1 VTATAA
7 EALRVARA
15 AVIADDAVRGSALG
29 RALASAVDQAFR
41 SAFESSAL
49 GDDVALL
56 ALGSYARRELCPGSD
71 IDAMLLHDH
80 RSPPEAGAVWYP
92 LWDAGVVLGHSVR
105 TRKQALTLAEGDLD
119 ALTALL
125 ETRVVVGN
133 ADLAAD
139 LAARAVALAHRR
151 RARLVTQLADAA
163 AARHERPGPVA
174 EMLEPNLKRGA
185 GGLRDVQALAW
196 AGLAVDGSGTRNG
209 LAGLVALGYL
219 QPEDPPRLEAAKE
232 RLLTARV
239 ALHRLTGTAT
249 DVLALQDQDGVAEL
263 VGAADADALV
273 RGLAASAH
281 DVAWITSEAW
291 SRLRAPGPSGR
302 VARRDRE
309 LAPGVVLRDGRVTLS
324 AAAGPVDGAV
334 VLRVA
339 AAAAAAGM
347 PIDRDTLTRL
357 GRVAAPA
364 WDVTARA
371 SLLATLAAGRP
382 AVPVLESLDHVGA
395 LATLVP
401 EWVHVRAQ
409 PQRNAYHRFTV
420 DRHLLEAV
428 AEAGE
433 LLLHDEGL
441 DGDIARRAPR
451 DALVLGA
458 LLHDI
463 GKGLPGD
470 HSAVG
475 AQMARAF
482 TERVG
487 LGPAEGALVEW
498 LVANHLL
505 LVETATRRDLSEE
518 RTIVRFGRAVGTTE
532 RLDLLYALT
541 IADSR
546 ATGPAAWNPAKAALC
561 RELFLK
567 ADALL
572 ERGSVSSTMAM
583 SHRAALAARLG
594 APVADEFLDAMPPA
608 YTVAFDADVQVHHRD
623 LLLAGQP
630 AVEWDEAAD
639 GLLQVTVVA
648 RDRTGLLATVAGVLA
663 LAGFD
668 IRDATGY
675 SHPDGMALEVF
686 TGVDRFDRLA
696 DAAGR
701 ADLERDLETA
711 RAGELPLEERLAD
724 RRSRY
729 RAAPTAEA
737 VDVLVDLD
745 ASDFATVVE
754 VHAPDELGLLA
765 RVAGAFAEAGLDVYL
780 TKVATLGDRIVDVFY
795 VRDAHGQKVVDAT
808 EIDCLR
814 EAIVARLAP
823 S

>member
-1 VTATAA
+1 MTATAA
-7 EALRVARA
+7 ETLRIARA
-15 AVIADDAVRGSALG
+15 AVIADDAVRGSAFG
-29 RALASAVDQAFR
+29 RALAGVVDDAFR

-71 IDAMLLHDH
+71 IDVMLLHDH
-80 RSPPEAGAVWYP
+80 RAPPDAGVIWYP

-105 TRKQALTLAEGDLD
+105 TRKQALALAEADLD

-139 LAARAVALAHRR
+139 LAARACALAHRR
-151 RARLVTQLADAA
+151 RSRLVTQLADAA
-163 AARHERPGPVA
+163 TARRERPGPVA

-185 GGLRDVQALAW
+185 GGLRDVQALTW
-196 AGLAVDGSGTRNG
+196 AGLAVDGSGTRDG

-219 QPEDPPRLEAAKE
+219 QPEDPLRVDAAKE
-232 RLLTARV
+232 SLLTARV
-239 ALHRLTGTAT
+239 ALHRLTGSTT
-249 DVLALQDQDGVAEL
+249 DVLALQDQDGVADL

-273 RGLAASAH
+273 RGLAAAAH

-291 SRLRAPGPSGR
+291 SRLRTPGPSGR
-302 VARRDRE
+302 IARRDRD
-309 LAPGVVLRDGRVTLS
+309 LGAGVVLRDGRVTLT

-339 AAAAAAGM
+339 AAAAAAGV

-357 GRVAAPA
+357 GRVEAPA
-364 WDVTARA
+364 WDAAARA
-371 SLLATLAAGRP
+371 SLLATLAAGRA

-401 EWVHVRAQ
+401 EWTHVRSQ

-433 LLLHDEGL
+433 LLRDQGV
-441 DGDIARRAPR
+441 DGDVARRAPR
-451 DALVLGA
+451 DVLVLGA

-475 AQMARAF
+475 AQMARVLAV
-482 TERVG
+482 RLG
-487 LGPAEGALVEW
+487 LGSADAALVEW

-505 LVETATRRDLSEE
+505 LAETATRRDLSEE

-546 ATGPAAWNPAKAALC
+546 ATGPAAWNPPKAALC

-572 ERGSVSSTMAM
+572 ERGSVSSTVAM
-583 SHRAALAARLG
+583 SHRTALATRLG

-608 YTVAFDADVQVHHRD
+608 YTIAFDADVQVHHRD
-623 LLLAGQP
+623 LLLGGRT
-630 AVEWDEAAD
+630 AVEWDEAEG
-639 GLLQVTVVA
+639 GLLQATVVA
-648 RDRTGLLATVAGVLA
+648 PDRTGLLATVAGVLA
-663 LAGFD
+663 LAGYD

-686 TGVDRFDRLA
+686 SGVDRFDRLA
-696 DAAGR
+696 EPAGR
-701 ADLERDLETA
+701 ADLVGDLQA
-711 RAGELPLEERLAD
+711 ALAGELPLDERLSE

-729 RAAPTAEA
+729 RAEPAADA

-765 RVAGAFAEAGLDVYL
+765 RVAGAFADAGLDVYL
-780 TKVATLGDRIVDVFY
+780 TKVATLGDRVVDVFY
-795 VRDAHGQKVVDAT
+795 VRDADGQKVVDAT
-808 EIDCLR
+808 ELDRLR
-814 EAIVARLAP
+814 DTIVARLVP